1 MFSIVVLE
9 SSHLKAEKILQKKK
23 KGFEFLI
30 SFTRINS
37 WKTHKTSLSLVGE
50 ANLAYFLYDYYSLSR
65 RYRVTVGDH
74 HLVRIEKSQ
83 IDVEVMKIFVHQD
96 YNDVKITN
104 DIALVKLDK
113 EVELGPLVR
122 TLCIPDKDKGDLAI
136 VKKYGIATGWGV
148 TQALEFGKQPDDK
161 KRYSD
166 RLQYSAFTIQSDQLC
181 ANKSAGFF
189 VNSTVTFCA
198 GDGKGGNDTCHGDSG
213 GAFVREA
220 KRGED
225 FRWVATG
232 LISWGVGCA
241 QKDKYGYYTRVYS
254 FIDWIKKTM
263 EDNS

>member
-1 MFSIVVLE
+1 M
-9 SSHLKAEKILQKKK
+9 
-23 KGFEFLI
+23 
-30 SFTRINS
+30 
-37 WKTHKTSLSLVGE
+37 
-50 ANLAYFLYDYYSLSR
+50 
-65 RYRVTVGDH
+65 TVGDH
-74 HLVRIEKSQ
+74 HLGRDEKSQ

-96 YNDVKITN
+96 YDDGKITN

-113 EVELGPLVR
+113 EVELGPFVR

-148 TQALEFGKQPDDK
+148 TQALKPLQVPKEH

-181 ANKSAGFF
+181 ANKSAEYFF
-189 VNSTVTFCA
+189 NSTVTFCA
-198 GDGKGGNDTCHGDSG
+198 GDGKGGNDTCKGDSG

-220 KRGED
+220 KRGDD

-232 LISWGVGCA
+232 LISWGEGCA

>member
-1 MFSIVVLE
+1 M
-9 SSHLKAEKILQKKK
+9 
-23 KGFEFLI
+23 
-30 SFTRINS
+30 
-37 WKTHKTSLSLVGE
+37 
-50 ANLAYFLYDYYSLSR
+50 
-65 RYRVTVGDH
+65 TVGDH
-74 HLVRIEKSQ
+74 HLGRDEKSQ

-96 YNDVKITN
+96 YDDGKITN

-113 EVELGPLVR
+113 EVELGPFVR

-148 TQALEFGKQPDDK
+148 TQALKPLQVPKEH

-181 ANKSAGFF
+181 ANKSAEYFF
-189 VNSTVTFCA
+189 NSTVTFCA
-198 GDGKGGNDTCHGDSG
+198 GDGKGGNDTCRGEGG

-220 KRGED
+220 KRGDD

-232 LISWGVGCA
+232 LVSWSLGCA
-241 QKDKYGYYTRVYS
+241 QKDHYGYYTRVFS